1 MNRIKD
7 WKMVITGAL
16 FYVLVDE
23 TFLLFLLPQSCFRS
37 VSVWWPRSSKEEKR
51 CHLARVQWSWYKFW
65 EMGDAFSLLY
75 NV

>member
-16 FYVLVDE
+16 FSVLVDE

-51 CHLARVQWSWYKFW
+51 CHLARVQ
-65 EMGDAFSLLY
+65 
-75 NV
+75 